1 MATIVTDIL
10 CDLTQ
15 PVKVQYLHGNLFSQ
29 DNAANTINVHV
40 HSAGV
45 PESLGGTISAN
56 VIRSDGGTV
65 AVDGSVSGDT
75 ATVVLPQ
82 ACYAV
87 PGVIHIIIKSTVSSV
102 VTTIAAVVANVYT
115 SSTDT
120 VVDPGTIITDVAALI
135 DAIEDAVDSIPVDYS
150 GLLATIAEDYSSSK
164 TYPVVG
170 MYAWQ
175 GGVLKR
181 NIVPITT
188 AETYTAA
195 HWTNAVLGDDVSAL
209 KSALSYTDALVL
221 DEYMPTNVSRDQNDR
236 IWLEIGYVDWTN
248 GKALPSSSGRYYR
261 SQCGANGAKDFLLI
275 GDGPIIA
282 KLGLDWVSW
291 SCWSYSGPK
300 NADATHSNTGNDF
313 VSGMTEILIP
323 YNDTD
328 KRFSL
333 CFKKNSGTFTSEE
346 VVAIQEAIKFYKA
359 WENTEDPSGCDIVK
373 KYGTFETS
381 TSNGITFTWNGEAW
395 EITGTAESIA
405 IKTILDYRTFLP
417 GGLKPGDKLLT
428 VIECSGGNNSRW
440 RIAFWDKNGNSTFKT
455 GRYTFPV
462 TIPDDACGLSV
473 QIVVS
478 NGEAITTT
486 NVLERYSLVKIPA
499 KAINPKLIVSFV
511 DDDTTSVDY
520 VQKYHDACRHNGIY
534 GNYAAISTKMGG
546 GDSPTEAEINNRN
559 LLLQYEDEGFGVMP
573 HCFEQNHS
581 VYQNWLNASAGND
594 EEAIAYCRGSLAKT
608 VRQMKS
614 WGFLNTRHWI
624 TPYGFHGNGI
634 IRIAKELGMEN
645 LVSYNDGTHNT
656 TEDYDRYYIKR
667 VALNKNDTDEQHQD
681 KTMAVVKAAID
692 NAVAAGSAWIIIT
705 THFNEWGGLSWDS
718 TLDENGYPVGYARF
732 NEVAQYALAA
742 GLTPMTFPAAWEN
755 YKSILSANKEIIDEL
770 YAT

>member
-1 MATIVTDIL
+1 MATVAINL
-10 CDLTQ
+10 YSDLQ
-15 PVKVQYLHGNLFSQ
+15 HPVQVQYIEGNMFSM
-29 DNAANTINVHV
+29 DNAGNTVNVYV
-40 HSAGV
+40 NDGGEPATLSGSVSA
-45 PESLGGTISAN
+45 L
-56 VIRSDGGTV
+56 VIRPDGATV
-65 AVDGSVSGDT
+65 AVTGALDGNRAYVIM
-75 ATVVLPQ
+75 PQ
-82 ACYAV
+82 AVYSV
-87 PGVIHIIIKSTVSSV
+87 PGVVSVVVKLTSNTT
-102 VTTIAAVVANVYT
+102 VTTIAAFVANVYQ

-120 VVDPGTIITDVAALI
+120 VVDPGTIIPSVQNLIAAIDTAVA
-135 DAIEDAVDSIPVDYS
+135 SIPADYS
-150 GLLATIAEDYSSSK
+150 ALWATLAPAYTSK
-164 TYPVVG
+164 TYAVG
-170 MYAWQ
+170 DYCTN
-175 GGVLKR
+175 GGVLYR
-181 NIVPITT
+181 CIVPITA
-188 AETYTAA
+188 AESWTAA
-195 HWTNAVLGDDVSAL
+195 HWTAANIGNDLSAL
-209 KSALSYTDALVL
+209 KSAISYTDTLVL

-236 IWLEIGYVDWTN
+236 IWVEIGYVDWTN
-248 GKALPSSSGRYYR
+248 GKASPSSSGRYYR

-291 SCWSYSGPK
+291 SCWSYSGVK

-428 VIECSGGNNSRW
+428 VIERSGGNNSRW

-478 NGEAITTT
+478 NGEVITTT

-534 GNYAAISTKMGG
+534 GNYAAIATKMGG

-581 VYQNWLNASAGND
+581 VYQYWLDGSDGGD
-594 EEAIAYCRGSLAKT
+594 EEAVAYCRGSLAKT
-608 VRQMKS
+608 VRLMKA
-614 WGFLNTRHWI
+614 WGFLNTKHWI
-624 TPYGFHGNGI
+624 TPYGFHGKGI
-634 IRIAKELGMEN
+634 VRIAKELGMEN
-645 LVSYNDGTHNT
+645 LASYNDGMHNS

-681 KTMAVVKAAID
+681 KTMAVVKSEID
-692 NAVAAGSAWIIIT
+692 AAVATGSAWIIIT
-705 THFNEWGGLSWDS
+705 THFNEWGGLSWDN

-732 NEVAQYALAA
+732 NEIAQYALAA

-770 YAT
+770 YAN